1 MSVEKKN
8 TDYGER
14 GTGGKI
20 QEKRE
25 VPTSR
30 GNENSIQQQGDQ
42 VRSDTRDRISKVVPD
57 IVKK

>member
-1 MSVEKKN
+1 MSVEKSN

-14 GTGGKI
+14 GTGG
-20 QEKRE
+20 QVPEQRD

-30 GNENSIQQQGDQ
+30 GNENTTNAGQRI
-42 VRSDTRDRISKVVPD
+42 VTETRDQISKVVPD

>member
-1 MSVEKKN
+1 MSVEKSN

-14 GTGGKI
+14 GTGGAI
-20 QEKRE
+20 PEQRE
-25 VPTSR
+25 NPTSR

-42 VRSDTRDRISKVVPD
+42 VRSDTRSQISQVVPD